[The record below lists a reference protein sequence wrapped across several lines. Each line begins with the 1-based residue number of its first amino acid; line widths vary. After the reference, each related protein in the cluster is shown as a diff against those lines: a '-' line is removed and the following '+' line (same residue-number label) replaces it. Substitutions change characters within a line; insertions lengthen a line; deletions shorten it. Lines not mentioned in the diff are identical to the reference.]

1 MKSVEHDMDRK
12 NGLVVFILQCDLLHQ
27 GPSDENADLASAN
40 AAAVCHTAWMQSLQL
55 NLQHGVLPTHAV
67 HGEYTGNQLI

>member
-1 MKSVEHDMDRK
+1 MTWIGKTDLSYSSC
-12 NGLVVFILQCDLLHQ
+12 NAIYIDLLHQ
-27 GPSDENADLASAN
+27 EPSDENADLASAN